1 MTELTVIVLAYN
13 EVNSLNETIKKLNSS
28 LSGQD
33 VKIVISTSLH
43 ATHECRK
50 MAEDL
55 EVKFKNVSIHI
66 QVKPYVAPA
75 VMEVAHQS
83 NTKYIVY
90 MSSDLETPPEL
101 VATMLEKAK
110 STGVDIVIAS
120 RWIQNS
126 KFENYGKWKYLLS
139 YSAQKLCKFVYP
151 NGLTEF
157 TYGFRLYKKAALCKY
172 KYLETKHPFFLE
184 SLLVQLK
191 FNMRICEIPVSWKAR
206 DEGKSLVKKIT
217 LLRYLVPIFRTK
229 LLPKRF
235 YKYRESL

>member
-13 EVNSLNETIKKLNSS
+13 EVYSLKATIEKLNSS
-28 LSGQD
+28 LIGQD
-33 VKIVISTSLH
+33 VKIVISTSSH

-50 MAEDL
+50 MVEDL
-55 EVKFKNVSIHI
+55 IAKFKNVSMHV
-66 QVKPYVAPA
+66 QVKPYVASA

-83 NTKYIVY
+83 DTRYIVY

-101 VATMLEKAK
+101 VATMLEKVR

-126 KFENYGKWKYLLS
+126 RFENYGKWKYLLS
-139 YSAQKLCKFVYP
+139 YSAQKLCKLIYP

-157 TYGFRLYKKAALCKY
+157 TYGFRLYKKEVLCKY
-172 KYLETKHPFFLE
+172 RYFETKHPFFLE

-191 FNMRICEIPVSWKAR
+191 FKMRICEIPVNWKAR
-206 DEGKSLVKKIT
+206 DEGKSLVNKIT

-235 YKYRESL
+235 YKF